1 MRNCF
6 SHSLISSSLSR
17 PRFLKEKGGCMQDRC
32 PNFKKQRKY
41 ASKTEKMSLP
51 KLSLQCHVGL
61 GGFVCLGFFL
71 PLGYQF
77 GIFNLVCLYL
87 GQSLENINCPLKRDR
102 HSPSI
107 YTYTPTLL
115 FLCPTGR
122 KNETIHNRPKSH
134 GLAEIK
140 HQFSKGFWIQREM
153 PTELQN
159 TLGLTDS

>member
-1 MRNCF
+1 MSKFQKAEKIC
-6 SHSLISSSLSR
+6 
-17 PRFLKEKGGCMQDRC
+17 LKDRE
-32 PNFKKQRKY
+32 NVS
-41 ASKTEKMSLP
+41 SKTFPPMPYGTWGLCLFGVFFATGLP
-51 KLSLQCHVGL
+51 VRHFQLGL
-61 GGFVCLGFFL
+61 PF
-71 PLGYQF
+71 
-77 GIFNLVCLYL
+77 YL

-122 KNETIHNRPKSH
+122 KNETFHSRPKSD